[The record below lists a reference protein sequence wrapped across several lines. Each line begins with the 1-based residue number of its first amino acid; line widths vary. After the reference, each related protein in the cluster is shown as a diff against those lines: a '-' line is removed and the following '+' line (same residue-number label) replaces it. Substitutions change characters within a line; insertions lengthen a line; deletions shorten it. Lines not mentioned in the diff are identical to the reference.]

1 MGSLNLIIMFQE
13 TSAPFFICERLIFVY
28 LFVFNAIETVFNVQ
42 DRSQKSFVF
51 GEGWK
56 RMRVSENK
64 GARELINYL
73 TECPHITVNGNHLTV
88 F

>member
-51 GEGWK
+51 GEG
-56 RMRVSENK
+56 
-64 GARELINYL
+64 
-73 TECPHITVNGNHLTV
+73 
-88 F
+88 